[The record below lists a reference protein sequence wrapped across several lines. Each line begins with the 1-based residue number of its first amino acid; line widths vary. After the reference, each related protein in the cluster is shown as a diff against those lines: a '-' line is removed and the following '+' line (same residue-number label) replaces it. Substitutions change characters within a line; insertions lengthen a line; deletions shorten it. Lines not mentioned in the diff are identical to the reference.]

1 MATVLKRHTPVNRF
15 DSKMLPMENS
25 QQRRIGRPPL
35 SGPEAG
41 NNPLTALD
49 LEGRRSLFLVAAAG
63 LFEDKGFMNTS
74 VEDIAHK
81 LGFTK
86 GSFYYYWKNKQ
97 AIVQEIHDRGLRVIN
112 ERLNRVL
119 AEESSPAVRLEKA
132 IHNHVEAVAHNRAII
147 AVLLGDFPFSE
158 ETLEGR
164 RAYAR
169 RFQKLVEEGIAAGV
183 VRDQDPKILTFAI
196 LGLCNSVARW
206 YHPEGHISAEE
217 ISELFAGFAAEGWRT
232 NGSNS
237 HETNTHNKPR
247 PSSRP

>member
-1 MATVLKRHTPVNRF
+1 M
-15 DSKMLPMENS
+15 
-25 QQRRIGRPPL
+25 
-35 SGPEAG
+35 
-41 NNPLTALD
+41 
-49 LEGRRSLFLVAAAG
+49 AAAG
-63 LFEDKGFMNTS
+63 LFEDKGYMNTS
-74 VEDIAHK
+74 VDDIAHK

-112 ERLNRVL
+112 EQLDRVVD
-119 AEESSPAVRLEKA
+119 EESSSEVRLEKA
-132 IHNHVEAVAHNRAII
+132 IRNHVEAVAHNRAII

-183 VRDQDPKILTFAI
+183 VRDQDPKMLTFAI

-206 YHPEGHISAEE
+206 YSPEGHMSAKE
-217 ISELFAGFAAEGWRT
+217 ISDLFAGFAADGWRA

-237 HETNTHNKPR
+237 HETNTHDER
-247 PSSRP
+247 RSSSPS